1 MSSQI
6 ENYLKLEKKLEE
18 LTHLGNI
25 ANIAHWDS
33 ATMLGSGSAASRQKE
48 MATFSSVIH
57 EMSTSNEMG
66 DLINDSLTEFDH
78 LDDWQRSNLASAK
91 KSYDSQTCITA
102 DIQHE
107 HSIASSECE
116 FTWRTARKENDF
128 KKLEPYLDRVF
139 DSVRR
144 VAGLKAEKLKK
155 SPLDVLVDT
164 FNPDRTSAEVK
175 MVFDSL
181 KAELPDLMNKVM
193 DKQKSEK
200 VISLSKKINEDTQK
214 AIGLKLMKQMDFN
227 FDRGRLDKS
236 VHPFCIGSNDDVRIT
251 TRYDENYF
259 LSSLFGVVHETG
271 HALYQQNLPAK
282 YRNQPVGGPKGMS
295 FHESQ
300 SLIMENQVGTSRPFM
315 EYLAK
320 MLKDEFSFS
329 GPEYSADNLYKLVTR
344 VKPSFIRVNADEAT
358 YPLHVILRFE
368 IEEAIIEGNLRAFE
382 LPELWNSKMQEYLGI
397 VPDSDADG
405 CIQDLHWPSG
415 YLGYFPS
422 YTNGAIIASMLM
434 KKAKEANSTID
445 TEIAKGNFQSL
456 NQYLTKN
463 LRGHGYSKNS
473 ADLLEASTGHNI
485 IQPSI
490 FTDYLKAKYL

>member
-1 MSSQI
+1 MSSKI

-33 ATMLGSGSAASRQKE
+33 ATMLGSGSAANRQKE

-57 EMSTSNEMG
+57 EMATSNEMG
-66 DLINDSLTEFDH
+66 DLINGSLAEFDH

-91 KSYDSQTCITA
+91 KSYDSQTCLTA

-144 VAGLKAEKLKK
+144 AAGLKAEKLKK

-164 FNPDRTSAEVK
+164 FDPDRTSAEVK

-181 KAELPDLMNKVM
+181 KAELPDLINKIM
-193 DKQKSEK
+193 DKQKSEE
-200 VISLSKKINEDTQK
+200 VISLSKKIDENTQK
-214 AIGLKLMKQMDFN
+214 AIGLKLMEQMEFN
-227 FDRGRLDKS
+227 FDCGRLDKS

-251 TRYDENYF
+251 TRYNENYF

-271 HALYQQNLPAK
+271 HALYQKNLPAK

-300 SLIMENQVGTSRPFM
+300 SLIMENQVGTSRSFM

-320 MLKDEFSFS
+320 MLQDEFSFS

-344 VKPSFIRVNADEAT
+344 VKPSFIRVDADEAT

-405 CIQDLHWPSG
+405 CMQDLHWPSG

-434 KKAKEANSTID
+434 KKAKETNSSID
-445 TEIAKGNFQSL
+445 AEIAKGSFNSL
-456 NQYLTKN
+456 NQYLTEN
-463 LRGHGYSKNS
+463 LRGYGYSKNS
-473 ADLLEASTGHNI
+473 ADLLEASTGHNM
-485 IQPSI
+485 IQPTI
-490 FTDYLKAKYL
+490 FTDYLRAKYL

>member
-1 MSSQI
+1 MSSKI

-33 ATMLGSGSAASRQKE
+33 ATMLGSGSAANRQKE

-57 EMSTSNEMG
+57 EMATSNEMG
-66 DLINDSLTEFDH
+66 DLINCSLAEFDH
-78 LDDWQRSNLASAK
+78 LNDWQRSNLASAK
-91 KSYDSQTCITA
+91 KSYDSQTCLTA

-164 FNPDRTSAEVK
+164 FDPDRTSAEVK

-181 KAELPDLMNKVM
+181 KAELPDLINKIM
-193 DKQKSEK
+193 DKQKSEE
-200 VISLSKKINEDTQK
+200 VISLSKKIDENTQK
-214 AIGLKLMKQMDFN
+214 AIGLKLMEQMEFN
-227 FDRGRLDKS
+227 FDCGRLDKS

-251 TRYDENYF
+251 TRYNENYF

-300 SLIMENQVGTSRPFM
+300 SLIMENQVGTSRSFM

-320 MLKDEFSFS
+320 MLQDEFSFS

-344 VKPSFIRVNADEAT
+344 VKPSFIRVDADEAT

-405 CIQDLHWPSG
+405 CMQDLHWPSG

-434 KKAKEANSTID
+434 KKAKETNSSID
-445 TEIAKGNFQSL
+445 AEIAKGSFNSL
-456 NQYLTKN
+456 NQYLTEN
-463 LRGHGYSKNS
+463 LRGYGYSKNS
-473 ADLLEASTGHNI
+473 ADLLEASTGHNM
-485 IQPSI
+485 IQPTI
-490 FTDYLKAKYL
+490 FTDYLRAKYL

>member
-1 MSSQI
+1 MSSKI
-6 ENYLKLEKKLEE
+6 ENYLKLEKKLEK

-33 ATMLGSGSAASRQKE
+33 ATMLGSGSAANRQKE
-48 MATFSSVIH
+48 IATFSSVIH

-66 DLINDSLTEFDH
+66 DLINGSLAEFDH

-91 KSYDSQTCITA
+91 KSYDSQTCLTA

-164 FNPDRTSAEVK
+164 FDPDRTSAEVK

-181 KAELPDLMNKVM
+181 KAELPDLINKIM
-193 DKQKSEK
+193 DKQKSEE
-200 VISLSKKINEDTQK
+200 VISLSKKIDENTQK
-214 AIGLKLMKQMDFN
+214 AIGLKLMKQMEFN

-251 TRYDENYF
+251 TRYNENYF

-300 SLIMENQVGTSRPFM
+300 SLIMENQVGTSRSFM

-329 GPEYSADNLYKLVTR
+329 DPEYSADNLYKLVTR
-344 VKPSFIRVNADEAT
+344 VKPSFIRVDADEAT

-405 CIQDLHWPSG
+405 CMQDLHWPSG

-434 KKAKEANSTID
+434 KKAKEVNSSID
-445 TEIAKGNFQSL
+445 AEISKGSFKSL
-456 NQYLTKN
+456 NQYLTEN
-463 LRGHGYSKNS
+463 LRGYGYSKNS
-473 ADLLEASTGHNI
+473 ADLLEASTGHNM
-485 IQPSI
+485 IQPTI
-490 FTDYLKAKYL
+490 FTDYLRAKYL

>member
-1 MSSQI
+1 MSSKI

-25 ANIAHWDS
+25 ANIVHWDS
-33 ATMLGSGSAASRQKE
+33 ATMLGKGSAASRQKE

-57 EMSTSNEMG
+57 EMSTSKEMG
-66 DLINDSLTEFDH
+66 DLINVSLVEFDH

-155 SPLDVLVDT
+155 SPLDVLIDT
-164 FNPDRTSAEVK
+164 YDPDRTSTEVK

-181 KAELPDLMNKVM
+181 KAELPDLINKII

-200 VISLSKKINEDTQK
+200 VIPLSKKVDEDTQK
-214 AIGLKLMKQMDFN
+214 AIGLKLMEQMDFN
-227 FDRGRLDKS
+227 FDCGRLDKS

-300 SLIMENQVGTSRPFM
+300 SLIMENQVGTSRSFM

-344 VKPSFIRVNADEAT
+344 VKPSFIRVDADEAT

-368 IEEAIIEGNLRAFE
+368 IEEAIIEGNLRAFD
-382 LPELWNSKMQEYLGI
+382 LPEFWNSKMQEYLGI
-397 VPDSDADG
+397 TPDSNADG
-405 CIQDLHWPSG
+405 CMQDLHWPSG

-434 KKAKEANSTID
+434 KKAKETSSAID
-445 TEIAKGNFQSL
+445 TEITKGSFKSL
-456 NQYLTKN
+456 NLYLTEN
-463 LRGHGYSKNS
+463 LRRYGYSKNS
-473 ADLLEASTGHNI
+473 ADLLEASTGHNM
-485 IQPSI
+485 IQPTI
-490 FTDYLKAKYL
+490 FVDYLKTKYL

>member
-1 MSSQI
+1 MSSKI

-33 ATMLGSGSAASRQKE
+33 ATMLGSGSAANRQKE

-57 EMSTSNEMG
+57 EMATSNEMG
-66 DLINDSLTEFDH
+66 DLINGSLAEFDH

-91 KSYDSQTCITA
+91 KSYDSQTCLTA

-164 FNPDRTSAEVK
+164 FDPDRTSAEVK

-181 KAELPDLMNKVM
+181 KAELPDLINKIM
-193 DKQKSEK
+193 DKQKSEE
-200 VISLSKKINEDTQK
+200 VISLSKKIDENTQK
-214 AIGLKLMKQMDFN
+214 AIGLKLMEQMEFN
-227 FDRGRLDKS
+227 FDCGRLDKS

-251 TRYDENYF
+251 TRYNENYF

-300 SLIMENQVGTSRPFM
+300 SLIMENQVGTSRSFM

-320 MLKDEFSFS
+320 MLQDEFSFS

-344 VKPSFIRVNADEAT
+344 VKPSFIRVDADEAT

-405 CIQDLHWPSG
+405 CMQDLHWPSG

-434 KKAKEANSTID
+434 KKAKETNSSID
-445 TEIAKGNFQSL
+445 AEIAKGSFNSL
-456 NQYLTKN
+456 NQYLTEN
-463 LRGHGYSKNS
+463 LRGYGYSKNS
-473 ADLLEASTGHNI
+473 ADLLEASTGHNM
-485 IQPSI
+485 IQPTI
-490 FTDYLKAKYL
+490 FTDYLRAKYL

>member
-1 MSSQI
+1 MSSKI

-164 FNPDRTSAEVK
+164 FDPDRTSAEVK

-181 KAELPDLMNKVM
+181 KAELPDLINKVM

-405 CIQDLHWPSG
+405 CMQDLHWPSG

>member
-1 MSSQI
+1 MSSKV

-164 FNPDRTSAEVK
+164 FDPDRTSAEVK

-181 KAELPDLMNKVM
+181 KAELPDLINKVM

-405 CIQDLHWPSG
+405 CMQDLHWPSG

>member
-1 MSSQI
+1 MSSKI

-33 ATMLGSGSAASRQKE
+33 ATMLGSGSAANRQKE

-57 EMSTSNEMG
+57 EMATSNEMG
-66 DLINDSLTEFDH
+66 DLINGSLAEFDH

-91 KSYDSQTCITA
+91 KSYDSQTCLTA

-164 FNPDRTSAEVK
+164 FDPDRTSAEVK

-181 KAELPDLMNKVM
+181 KAELPDLINKIM
-193 DKQKSEK
+193 DKQKSEE
-200 VISLSKKINEDTQK
+200 VISLSKKIDENTQK
-214 AIGLKLMKQMDFN
+214 AIGLKLMEQMEFN
-227 FDRGRLDKS
+227 FDCGRLDKS

-251 TRYDENYF
+251 TRYNENYF

-300 SLIMENQVGTSRPFM
+300 SLIMENQVGTSRSFM

-320 MLKDEFSFS
+320 MLQDEFSFS

-344 VKPSFIRVNADEAT
+344 VKPSFIRVDADEAT

-405 CIQDLHWPSG
+405 CMQDLHWPSG

-434 KKAKEANSTID
+434 KKAKETNSSID
-445 TEIAKGNFQSL
+445 AEIAKGSFNSL

-463 LRGHGYSKNS
+463 LRGYGYSKNS
-473 ADLLEASTGHNI
+473 ADLLEASTGHNM
-485 IQPSI
+485 IQPTI
-490 FTDYLKAKYL
+490 FTDYLRAKYL

>member
-1 MSSQI
+1 MSSKI
-6 ENYLKLEKKLEE
+6 ENYLKLEKKLEQ

-25 ANIAHWDS
+25 ENIAHWDS
-33 ATMLGSGSAASRQKE
+33 ATMLGAGSAPSRQKE
-48 MATFSSVIH
+48 MATFSGVMH
-57 EMSTSNEMG
+57 DMSTDKEMG
-66 DLINDSLTEFDH
+66 DLIQGSIAEFDH

-91 KSYDSQTCITA
+91 KSYDSEICITT
-102 DIQHE
+102 DIQKE

-128 KKLEPYLDRVF
+128 EKLEPYLDRVF

-144 VAGLKAEKLKK
+144 MAALKAEKIKK
-155 SPLDVLVDT
+155 PPLDILIDT
-164 FNPDRTSAEVK
+164 YDPDRTSVEVK
-175 MVFDSL
+175 SVFDSL
-181 KAELPDLMNKVM
+181 KSELPDLINQIM
-193 DKQKSEK
+193 DKQASEK
-200 VISLSKKINEDTQK
+200 VIPLSKKIDEDTQK
-214 AIGLKLMKQMDFN
+214 AIGLKIMEKMDFN
-227 FDRGRLDKS
+227 FDCGRLDKS

-259 LSSLFGVVHETG
+259 ISSLFGVIHETG

-300 SLIMENQVGTSRPFM
+300 SLIMENQVGTSLPFM

-329 GPEYSADNLYKLVTR
+329 GAEYSADNLYKLVTR
-344 VKPSFIRVNADEAT
+344 VKPSFIRVDADEVT
-358 YPLHVILRFE
+358 YPLHVIIRYE
-368 IEEAIIEGNLRAFE
+368 IEEAIIEGNLKAFD

-397 VPDSDADG
+397 TPPNDDQG
-405 CIQDLHWPSG
+405 CMQDMHWPSG

-422 YTNGAIIASMLM
+422 YTNGAIVASMLM
-434 KKAKEANSTID
+434 KKAKEKSPAID
-445 TEIAKGNFQSL
+445 AEIAQGSFKSL
-456 NQYLTKN
+456 NSYLTEN
-463 LRGHGYSKNS
+463 LRGYGCSKNS
-473 ADLLEASTGHNI
+473 ADLLEESTGHNT

-490 FTDYLKAKYL
+490 FMDYLKAKYL

>member
-1 MSSQI
+1 MSSKI

-33 ATMLGSGSAASRQKE
+33 ATMLGSGSAANRQKE

-57 EMSTSNEMG
+57 EMATSNEMG
-66 DLINDSLTEFDH
+66 DLINGSLAEFDH

-91 KSYDSQTCITA
+91 KSYDSQTCLTA

-144 VAGLKAEKLKK
+144 AAGLKAEKLKK

-164 FNPDRTSAEVK
+164 FDPDRTSAEVK

-181 KAELPDLMNKVM
+181 KAELPDLINKIM
-193 DKQKSEK
+193 DKQKSEE
-200 VISLSKKINEDTQK
+200 VISLSKKIDENTQK
-214 AIGLKLMKQMDFN
+214 AIGLKLMEQMEFN
-227 FDRGRLDKS
+227 FDCGRLDKS

-251 TRYDENYF
+251 TRYNENYF

-271 HALYQQNLPAK
+271 HALYQKNLPAK

-300 SLIMENQVGTSRPFM
+300 SLIMENQVGTSRSFM

-320 MLKDEFSFS
+320 MLQDEFSFS
-329 GPEYSADNLYKLVTR
+329 APEYSADNLYKLVTR
-344 VKPSFIRVNADEAT
+344 VKPSFIRVDADEAT

-405 CIQDLHWPSG
+405 CMQDLHWPSG

-434 KKAKEANSTID
+434 KKAKETNSSID
-445 TEIAKGNFQSL
+445 AEIAKGSFNSL
-456 NQYLTKN
+456 NQYLTEN
-463 LRGHGYSKNS
+463 LRGYGYSKNS
-473 ADLLEASTGHNI
+473 ADLLEASTGHNM
-485 IQPSI
+485 IQPTI
-490 FTDYLKAKYL
+490 FTDYLRAKYL

>member
-1 MSSQI
+1 MSSKI

-33 ATMLGSGSAASRQKE
+33 ATMLGSGSAANRQKE

-66 DLINDSLTEFDH
+66 DLINGSLGEFDH

-91 KSYDSQTCITA
+91 KSYDSQTCLTA

-144 VAGLKAEKLKK
+144 IAGLKAEKLKK

-164 FNPDRTSAEVK
+164 FDPDRTSAEVK

-181 KAELPDLMNKVM
+181 KAELPDLINKIM
-193 DKQKSEK
+193 DKQKSEE
-200 VISLSKKINEDTQK
+200 VISLSKKIDENTQK
-214 AIGLKLMKQMDFN
+214 AIGVKLMEQMEFN
-227 FDRGRLDKS
+227 FDCGRLDKS

-251 TRYDENYF
+251 TRYNEHYF

-300 SLIMENQVGTSRPFM
+300 SLIMENQVGTSRSFM

-329 GPEYSADNLYKLVTR
+329 GPEYSADNLYKLVTQ
-344 VKPSFIRVNADEAT
+344 VKPSFIRVDADEAT

-405 CIQDLHWPSG
+405 CMQDLHWPSG

-434 KKAKEANSTID
+434 KKAKETNSSID
-445 TEIAKGNFQSL
+445 AEIAKGSFNSL
-456 NQYLTKN
+456 NQYLTEN
-463 LRGHGYSKNS
+463 LRGYGYSKNS
-473 ADLLEASTGHNI
+473 ADLLEASTGHNM
-485 IQPSI
+485 IQPTI
-490 FTDYLKAKYL
+490 FTDYLRAKYL

>member
-1 MSSQI
+1 MSSKI

-33 ATMLGSGSAASRQKE
+33 ATMLGSGSAANRQKE

-57 EMSTSNEMG
+57 EMATSNEMG
-66 DLINDSLTEFDH
+66 DLINGSLAEFDQ

-91 KSYDSQTCITA
+91 KSYDSQTCLTA

-164 FNPDRTSAEVK
+164 FDPDRTSAEVK

-181 KAELPDLMNKVM
+181 KAELPDLINKIM
-193 DKQKSEK
+193 DKQKSEE
-200 VISLSKKINEDTQK
+200 VISLSKKIDENTQK
-214 AIGLKLMKQMDFN
+214 AIGLKLMEQMQFN
-227 FDRGRLDKS
+227 FDCGRLDKS

-251 TRYDENYF
+251 TRYNENYF

-300 SLIMENQVGTSRPFM
+300 SLIMENQVGTSRSFM

-344 VKPSFIRVNADEAT
+344 VRPSFIRVDADEAT

-405 CIQDLHWPSG
+405 CMQDLHWPSG

-434 KKAKEANSTID
+434 KKAKETNSSID
-445 TEIAKGNFQSL
+445 AEIAKGSFKSL
-456 NQYLTKN
+456 NQYLTEN
-463 LRGHGYSKNS
+463 LRGYGYSKNS
-473 ADLLEASTGHNI
+473 ADLLEASTGHNM
-485 IQPSI
+485 IQPTI
-490 FTDYLKAKYL
+490 FTDYLRAKYL

>member
-1 MSSQI
+1 MSSKI
-6 ENYLKLEKKLEE
+6 ENYLKLEKKLEK

-33 ATMLGSGSAASRQKE
+33 ATMLGSGSAANRQKE

-57 EMSTSNEMG
+57 EMATSNEMG
-66 DLINDSLTEFDH
+66 DLINGSLAEFDH

-91 KSYDSQTCITA
+91 KSYDSQTCLTA

-164 FNPDRTSAEVK
+164 FDPDRTSAEVK

-181 KAELPDLMNKVM
+181 KAELPDLINKIM
-193 DKQKSEK
+193 DKQKSEE
-200 VISLSKKINEDTQK
+200 VISLSKKIDENTQK
-214 AIGLKLMKQMDFN
+214 AIGLKLMEQMEFN
-227 FDRGRLDKS
+227 FDCGRLDKS

-251 TRYDENYF
+251 TRYNENYF

-300 SLIMENQVGTSRPFM
+300 SLIMENQVGTSRSFM

-320 MLKDEFSFS
+320 MLQDEFSFS

-344 VKPSFIRVNADEAT
+344 VKPSFIRVDADEAT

-382 LPELWNSKMQEYLGI
+382 LPELWNSKMQEYLGM
-397 VPDSDADG
+397 
-405 CIQDLHWPSG
+405 QDLHWPSG

-434 KKAKEANSTID
+434 KKAKETNSSID
-445 TEIAKGNFQSL
+445 AEIAKGSFNSL
-456 NQYLTKN
+456 NQYLTEN
-463 LRGHGYSKNS
+463 LRGYGYSKNS
-473 ADLLEASTGHNI
+473 ADLLEASTGHNM
-485 IQPSI
+485 IQPTI
-490 FTDYLKAKYL
+490 FTDYLRAKYL